1 MEEFD
6 FDEYINEDTEIDLD
20 DDYDPNELSDYI
32 WHPSANDSYDV
43 DFAYQALLRLA
54 RAYSY
59 ITRRLLCI
67 TDEGT

>member
-43 DFAYQALLRLA
+43 DVAY
-54 RAYSY
+54 
-59 ITRRLLCI
+59 
-67 TDEGT
+67 